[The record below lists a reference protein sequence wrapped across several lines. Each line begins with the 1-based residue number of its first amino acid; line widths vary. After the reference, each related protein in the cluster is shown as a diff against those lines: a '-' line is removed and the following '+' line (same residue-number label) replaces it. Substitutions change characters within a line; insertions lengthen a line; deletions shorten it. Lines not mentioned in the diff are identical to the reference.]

1 MAGAGVASASG
12 PAAVAWN
19 PAADAGGTGFE
30 ALASYTKWFLDTR
43 QQALFVS
50 RGFSPVRLTAGL
62 VSFSAGEFEYRTRP
76 TEQPVGTFTPTDLT
90 VYLSLAR
97 SFGRMVQFGLT
108 GRYYYTRIMESDG
121 SGPGIDFGL
130 RVTPLEGTT
139 VGASIVDFG
148 KTIAYRREVFWL
160 PTRVR
165 GGISH
170 TLPMGEL
177 VLTGAVDGSY
187 TVYNQDGDVRAGL
200 ELEWSRGLFLRA
212 GYGLFVSSPLSFGL
226 GVRAGLV
233 RLDYAYA
240 PLGFDLGSAHRFALS
255 LGSLSRRPTW

>member
-12 PAAVAWN
+12 PAAVASN
-19 PAADAGGTGFE
+19 PAADAGLTGFE
-30 ALASYTKWFLDTR
+30 ASASYTKWFLDTR
-43 QQALFVS
+43 QQAFFVS
-50 RGFSPVRLTAGL
+50 RGFSPVRLTVG
-62 VSFSAGEFEYRTRP
+62 VTSFSAGEFEHRTNP
-76 TEQPVGTFTPTDLT
+76 TEQPIGPFTPTDLT

-97 SFGRMVQFGLT
+97 SFGRMVQLGLT
-108 GRYYYTRIMESDG
+108 GRYYYTRIMEWDG
-121 SGPGIDFGL
+121 SGPGVDFGL
-130 RVTPLEGTT
+130 RMTPLQGTT
-139 VGASIVDFG
+139 VGLSIVDFG

-165 GGISH
+165 GGVSS
-170 TLPMGEL
+170 TLPLGDL
-177 VLTGAVDGSY
+177 ALTGAVDGSY
-187 TVYNQDGDVRAGL
+187 FVYNKQGDVQAGL

-226 GVRAGLV
+226 GARAGLV

-255 LGSLSRRPTW
+255 LGTLSRRPAW